1 MSVFETI
8 LYFVVPTAVLYGL
21 IWTLSV
27 LRNRKKRP
35 QRYRLGQPWNF
46 EPLWWTANPEGAHL
60 PVAHA
65 PVASGQRG
73 GARGNW

>member
-8 LYFVVPTAVLYGL
+8 LYYVVPTGALYGG
-21 IWTLSV
+21 IWTIAT

-46 EPLWWTANPEGAHL
+46 DPLWWTANPEGAHL
-60 PVAHA
+60 PAAHA
-65 PVASGQRG
+65 PAASGQRG